1 MKNMKDWY
9 KHWFNSNYY
18 FLIYKNRNEEEAEK
32 FVSLILN
39 NIPVKKD
46 WSIVDF
52 CCGYGRLCNILAKY
66 GFDVTG
72 VDFSEIFISKAK
84 KIAESIGL
92 KVNYVKCDI
101 REFKQEEKFDLGIN
115 FFTSFGYFSDE
126 ENETTFKNFT
136 NSIKNEG
143 WLVLDYFNAINLEKN
158 LVPFE
163 EFGLENKRI
172 LIFRKIEN
180 NRVIKKI
187 SIEENNLKETFIE
200 SVGLYDIN
208 YFIRL
213 FKENG
218 FKIQKI
224 FGDYSG
230 NEFNSNSPRLII
242 ISQKK

>member
-18 FLIYKNRNEEEAEK
+18 LLIYKNRNEAEAKE
-32 FVSLILN
+32 FVDLILN

-52 CCGYGRLCNILAKY
+52 CCGYGRLCNFLAKH
-66 GFDVTG
+66 GFEVTG
-72 VDFSEIFISKAK
+72 VDFSEIFINKAK
-84 KIAESIGL
+84 MIAESEGL
-92 KVNYVKCDI
+92 KVNYIKCDI
-101 REFKQEEKFDLGIN
+101 RKFNQPEKFDLGIN
-115 FFTSFGYFSDE
+115 FFTSFGYFSNE
-126 ENETTFKNFT
+126 ENELTFKNFT

-143 WLVLDYFNAINLEKN
+143 WLVLDYLNVINLEKN

-163 EFGLENKRI
+163 EFYLEHRRVFI
-172 LIFRKIEN
+172 SRKIEN
-180 NRVIKKI
+180 DRVIKTI
-187 SIEENNLKETFIE
+187 TIEDNNLRETFVE

-208 YFIRL
+208 YFMKL
-213 FKENG
+213 FTENG
-218 FKIQKI
+218 FKILSL

>member
-1 MKNMKDWY
+1 MKNLKDWY

-32 FVSLILN
+32 FVDLILN
-39 NIPVKKD
+39 NVPVKKY

-66 GFDVTG
+66 GFEVTG
-72 VDFSEIFISKAK
+72 VDFSEIFINKAMM
-84 KIAESIGL
+84 IAESEGL

-101 REFKQEEKFDLGIN
+101 REFIQPEKFDLGIN

-126 ENETTFKNFT
+126 ENELTFKNFT
-136 NSIKNEG
+136 NSIKKEG
-143 WLVLDYFNAINLEKN
+143 WLVLDYFNAINLEMN

-163 EFGLENKRI
+163 VFDLENKRVFI
-172 LIFRKIEN
+172 SRKIEN
-180 NRVIKKI
+180 NRVIKTI
-187 SIEENNLKETFIE
+187 TIEDSNLKERFVE

-208 YFIRL
+208 YFMKL
-213 FKENG
+213 FTENG
-218 FKIQKI
+218 FKIQKVI
-224 FGDYSG
+224 GDYSG